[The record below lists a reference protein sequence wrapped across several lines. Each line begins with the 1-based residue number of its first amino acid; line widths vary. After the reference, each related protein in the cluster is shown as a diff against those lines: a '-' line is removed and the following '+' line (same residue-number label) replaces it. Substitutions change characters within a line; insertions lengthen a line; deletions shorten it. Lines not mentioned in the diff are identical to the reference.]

1 MRVLPA
7 IDIRDGKSVRLFQGD
22 FDQQT
27 TYPIDPA
34 VLAQDYA
41 RAGFRELHLV
51 DLDGA
56 KDGHRRNL
64 QTIDKIVAAG
74 DVQIQLGGGIRR
86 ESDLR
91 ELFSAGVTRCVVG
104 SVAAADPRLV
114 SSWLEEFGTG
124 AIVLALDVRVQ
135 NDEPWVQTH
144 GWTRSAGITLW
155 QLLDAYA
162 DCGVVQVLCTDVAC
176 DGALAGPNAQL
187 YRDTLDRYPAIEL
200 QASGGIRDIED
211 LQTLR
216 GCGASAAITGRALL
230 DGRISNSEIE
240 QFLRVA

>member
-22 FDQQT
+22 FDQQK

-34 VLAQDYA
+34 VLANDYA
-41 RAGFRELHLV
+41 RAGFQELHLV

-56 KDGHRRNL
+56 KDGQRRNL
-64 QTIDKIVAAG
+64 QTIDKIVAGG
-74 DVQIQLGGGIRR
+74 DLQIQLGGGIRR

-91 ELFSAGVTRCVVG
+91 ELFGAGVARCVIG
-104 SVAAADPRLV
+104 SIAASDPGLV
-114 SSWLEEFGTG
+114 SEWLEKFGTG
-124 AIVLALDVRVQ
+124 AIVLALDVRMQ
-135 NDEPWVQTH
+135 NDEPWIQTH
-144 GWTRSAGITLW
+144 GWTRSAGVTLW
-155 QLLDAYA
+155 QLLETYA
-162 DCGVVQVLCTDVAC
+162 SCGVVQVLCTDVAC
-176 DGALAGPNAQL
+176 DGALAGPNVQL
-187 YRDTLDRYPAIEL
+187 YRDTLERFPAIEL
-200 QASGGIRDIED
+200 QASGGIRDVSD

-230 DGRISNSEIE
+230 DGRISTSEIE